1 MKSSIT
7 RSLSFAVFSV
17 VLIGGCEDT
26 GGGGSA
32 PTKPEFAF
40 VTNNPSDFWQYAAK
54 GVAKAEQ
61 EFGVECQLRMP
72 AGGSAGEQKA
82 IIEDLI
88 TVGVTGM
95 AISPVDPANQTDVL
109 NMACEKMNV
118 LCHDSDAPK
127 SDRLAYVGTL
137 NVNAGRKAGELVK
150 ALLPDGGKVMLFV
163 GTLDAGNA
171 QERRQGLLEA
181 IEGTQIEVI
190 DTRTDDT
197 DRARAKANVEGTL
210 TAHPDVACLVGLWE
224 YNGPAILNALK
235 DAEKAG
241 KIPVVCFDENET
253 TLEGIK
259 DGLIHAT
266 VVQSPFEF
274 GYQSVRILA
283 ALHKG
288 DTSVIPENK
297 ILEIPVRVINQDNVV
312 AFQKELEALRE

>member
-1 MKSSIT
+1 
-7 RSLSFAVFSV
+7 
-17 VLIGGCEDT
+17 
-26 GGGGSA
+26 
-32 PTKPEFAF
+32 
-40 VTNNPSDFWQYAAK
+40 
-54 GVAKAEQ
+54 
-61 EFGVECQLRMP
+61 
-72 AGGSAGEQKA
+72 
-82 IIEDLI
+82 
-88 TVGVTGM
+88 
-95 AISPVDPANQTDVL
+95 
-109 NMACEKMNV
+109 MNV

-150 ALLPDGGKVMLFV
+150 ALLPDGGKIMLFV